1 MNKNLAIR
9 NNAIV
14 RTMEGEGFKEQLA
27 YVMGAGPE
35 GARLA
40 DRLVRM
46 VVNEIQRTPQ
56 ILKCTPESVYLSA
69 MQCARLRLEPGMD
82 LAFLIPRGGV
92 CHFQV
97 GYRGHIQLLKEFA
110 GCLKVE
116 CGIVHEND
124 KFRRAVSIGLG
135 DSPEGGLV
143 FEHEAPVDGR
153 GEPTRVYCLAWMD
166 TGVIHHDVMTK
177 AEVEHVRDTSKAR
190 SDAWD
195 KYPLEMWKKTVINR
209 LWKRIPMSPELAIA
223 DKAEMALQVGLEPTW
238 AGIPVN
244 PESLAQDATKVLDNI
259 VAEEQSQ
266 VETIVQSLS
275 EGPPRKRSSK
285 LIAKD
290 LFLETAMEKAG
301 MGKDKAIVTA
311 LDFSRCDDSRTMT
324 EEDWTLNTERII
336 ALTNYDEDT
345 PEEAADETPSDPFQP
360 RQPFVPPTG
369 EVKEETDAQD
379 QDLLI

>member
-116 CGIVHEND
+116 CGIVH
-124 KFRRAVSIGLG
+124 
-135 DSPEGGLV
+135 
-143 FEHEAPVDGR
+143 
-153 GEPTRVYCLAWMD
+153 
-166 TGVIHHDVMTK
+166 
-177 AEVEHVRDTSKAR
+177 
-190 SDAWD
+190 
-195 KYPLEMWKKTVINR
+195 
-209 LWKRIPMSPELAIA
+209 
-223 DKAEMALQVGLEPTW
+223 
-238 AGIPVN
+238 
-244 PESLAQDATKVLDNI
+244 
-259 VAEEQSQ
+259 
-266 VETIVQSLS
+266 
-275 EGPPRKRSSK
+275 
-285 LIAKD
+285 
-290 LFLETAMEKAG
+290 
-301 MGKDKAIVTA
+301 
-311 LDFSRCDDSRTMT
+311 
-324 EEDWTLNTERII
+324 
-336 ALTNYDEDT
+336 
-345 PEEAADETPSDPFQP
+345 
-360 RQPFVPPTG
+360 
-369 EVKEETDAQD
+369 
-379 QDLLI
+379 